1 MRIRPVDARGDLP
14 HLEELFRVVTEC
26 DGHPPIGEHKYLDL
40 LHPEPD
46 RVAGLVAEDGE
57 AIVAYLALSPTQQE
71 DTWAM
76 ELAVHPM
83 HRNPATLNRL
93 VETGLEFAR
102 THHAKKMRVWAFQP
116 NVADVLER
124 AGFSPE
130 RELRQLRR
138 PLPHPERPAF
148 PAGVVVRGF
157 RPGIDEEDWL
167 KVNNAAFAGHP
178 ENGAWTREILADR
191 EAQEWFDPEGF
202 RMAWEEDSLVGF
214 CWTKVHPPFGGPPA
228 THRGDLRHRS
238 GSLGPGSGIGTQPRL
253 GGSPLPVGGPPG
265 SLGDALR
272 RRRQHSGD
280 RSIRRLGFQTRS
292 RRPFLR
298 QGTVT
303 EASKTGRATLVG
315 LLGG

>member
-1 MRIRPVDARGDLP
+1 M
-14 HLEELFRVVTEC
+14 VTEC

-138 PLPHPERPAF
+138 PLPHPELPVF
-148 PAGVVVRGF
+148 PPGVVVRGF

-167 KVNNAAFAGHP
+167 TVNNAAFAGHP

-214 CWTKVHPPFGGPPA
+214 CWTKVHPPSVGHPQPTGEIYVIAVAPWA
-228 THRGDLRHRS
+228 QGRGLGRNLVLEGLRYLWEVRRVPWAMLYVDADNTRGIALYDDL
-238 GSLGPGSGIGTQPRL
+238 GFRL
-253 GGSPLPVGGPPG
+253 DHV
-265 SLGDALR
+265 
-272 RRRQHSGD
+272 D
-280 RSIRRLGFQTRS
+280 RSFVKEL
-292 RRPFLR
+292 
-298 QGTVT
+298 
-303 EASKTGRATLVG
+303 
-315 LLGG
+315 